1 MSSPSSP
8 APGGPASP
16 SFTIT
21 SPADILSYI
30 PHALGFMPAES
41 LVVLTTTGTRL
52 GATLRV
58 DLPAQGADPLAFA
71 EGVVSFLRGDPEADG
86 TLVVVYTR
94 EEWHRLRPPP
104 HEDLLDDLEM
114 ALKLEG
120 FPVRAGWLVSGSGW
134 RDYFCRDERC
144 CPWPGTPLDAV
155 VHSALNAELIFGGSA
170 FDASAPEAVLRAAP
184 AVAPRDGW
192 SANPGAVE
200 DAQAHFAARC
210 AGRWISQ
217 GQFTATSALWDV
229 VLSRPGTFHVQAE
242 PEVAGFLL
250 ASIECRT
257 VRDFLLASACLGST
271 AALDGARACGLL
283 DPDALGPGPEPGPL
297 DPGQT
302 PDRPEPGAAAWAVP
316 AVRGI
321 AVSPVALRQALE
333 VARAAVTAADPT
345 APTAASTDASAA
357 APTTAPAAAVPTAAA
372 VAASTATVERSG
384 GRGQGADAALL
395 YADLL
400 AGRFPGPI
408 AWERVDAMSEVLAR
422 LAAVS
427 DGESRAA
434 ALTMSAWFEYA
445 RGRGSRAAVF
455 LGAAEQAVPG
465 YRLAR
470 LLSELLRR
478 GGLPAWA
485 RRRSTAWTTGGAPS
499 SGGAT

>member
-210 AGRWISQ
+210 AGRWISP

-250 ASIECRT
+250 ASIESRT
-257 VRDFLLASACLGST
+257 VRDFLLVSACLGSQEALEGIRAEDILRNCPEHAGT
-271 AALDGARACGLL
+271 ASGSAPPLVVPFIVPSMVDARYGGASSTTDTTTDSATDSMPDTTPGAR
-283 DPDALGPGPEPGPL
+283 
-297 DPGQT
+297 
-302 PDRPEPGAAAWAVP
+302 
-316 AVRGI
+316 
-321 AVSPVALRQALE
+321 
-333 VARAAVTAADPT
+333 
-345 APTAASTDASAA
+345 
-357 APTTAPAAAVPTAAA
+357 PAAAHPRP
-372 VAASTATVERSG
+372 VAPAG
-384 GRGQGADAALL
+384 LL
-395 YADLL
+395 
-400 AGRFPGPI
+400 FT
-408 AWERVDAMSEVLAR
+408 EVLAGLHRGPVDWARVELMTGILLR
-422 LAAVS
+422 LVS
-427 DGESRAA
+427 VAGSSGEARAA
-434 ALTMSAWFEYA
+434 ALTMLGWFEYA
-445 RGRGSRAAVF
+445 RGRGSRAAVYF
-455 LGAAEQAVPG
+455 DAAEEALPG

-470 LLSELLRR
+470 LLTELLNR
-478 GGLPAWA
+478 GGLPEWA
-485 RRRSTAWTTGGAPS
+485 RQRSTAWRPT
-499 SGGAT
+499 ATSRHPEAA